1 MDPNNFFVGIV
12 GGQDIRRE
20 SDIRSGRMDVTYDLP
35 GGFIE
40 SIKGGARYSEE
51 RSTNADVFNYDLTQ
65 ANTSVA
71 PYITDSPMSAPTL
84 SGYNGSANMPLEY
97 PYFNTQSYL
106 DALYGGSYDTWV
118 NAATTQQI
126 LNPSNQYVVEEKIT
140 GLYAMA
146 QYRFDWHFPVHG
158 NLGVRFVHTQ
168 QAVTNTAVNL
178 DEIIVITPPPPPPAP
193 SVIVPEGSRYT
204 LTRSYDDVLPSFNL
218 VMDLD
223 SDLLLRFAVAK
234 VMSRPTLDSLVPRY
248 NVSVGLTNTITGGN
262 PDLDPFRAWQGDLS
276 LEYYFQPGSMA
287 SVALFYKDVESFI
300 QAQHRPLVIQ
310 GVTFDQILPVNS
322 SGGYVNGVELAYTQ
336 QFTSLPSFW
345 SGFGVQTNATWA
357 EGKTDANPDLGIEEH
372 DFQNLSEWTANAS
385 VFYSAYGANA
395 RLAYNYRSDYLFDPN
410 VRGIGTTEAHGESFS
425 TLDFQAS
432 YAITDK
438 LTVYAEANN
447 LTRQPQVF
455 SMRVANGGEPRNY
468 AQTWIEGERR
478 LAAGLHLSF

>member
-1 MDPNNFFVGIV
+1 M
-12 GGQDIRRE
+12 
-20 SDIRSGRMDVTYDLP
+20 
-35 GGFIE
+35 
-40 SIKGGARYSEE
+40 GARYAED
-51 RSTNADVFNYDLTQ
+51 RSTNVDEFNYDLTQ
-65 ANTSVA
+65 ANAVVT
-71 PYITDSPMSAPTL
+71 PYVTGSPMSAPTL
-84 SGYNGSANMPLEY
+84 SGYNGSANVPLQY
-97 PYFNTQSYL
+97 SYFNTQTYL
-106 DALYGGSYDTWV
+106 DALYGGSYNTWLS
-118 NAATTQQI
+118 AATTQQI
-126 LNPSNQYVVEEKIT
+126 VNPSNQYTVEEQNT

-146 QYRFDWHFPVHG
+146 RYKFEGHIPVHG
-158 NLGVRFVHTQ
+158 NFGVRFVHTQ
-168 QAVTNTAVNL
+168 QAVTNTAVDLNDITL
-178 DEIIVITPPPPPPAP
+178 IVPTPPPPAP
-193 SVIVPEGSRYT
+193 SVIIPPGSPTRLNVAMTTCFPVSILRWT
-204 LTRSYDDVLPSFNL
+204 LK
-218 VMDLD
+218 

-248 NVSVGLTNTITGGN
+248 NVSAGLTNTITGGN

-287 SVALFYKDVESFI
+287 SVALFYKDIESFI

-385 VFYSAYGANA
+385 VFYSAYGVNA

-455 SMRVANGGEPRNY
+455 SMRVANGGEPRSY

-478 LAAGLHLSF
+478 LAAGLRLSF